1 MVATSSRLGLNSTMS
16 GFLPRCK
23 GLAKFK
29 ATSMDTAEV
38 ASVLTAPALARS
50 AGAMTFLKFAGKQL
64 FKPEMSPFTIGGIVA
79 FLALGSLSLSSDKA
93 AREASPF
100 VTPKK
105 HH

>member
-1 MVATSSRLGLNSTMS
+1 MRGRSAATSTRARRHAHRAST
-16 GFLPRCK
+16 
-23 GLAKFK
+23 
-29 ATSMDTAEV
+29 
-38 ASVLTAPALARS
+38 LTAPALARS

-79 FLALGSLSLSSDKA
+79 FLALGGLSLSSDKA

>member
-1 MVATSSRLGLNSTMS
+1 MNNRPNPCAIARPLRSHLHPHPPPGAPHLQ
-16 GFLPRCK
+16 
-23 GLAKFK
+23 
-29 ATSMDTAEV
+29 
-38 ASVLTAPALARS
+38 LTARALARS

-79 FLALGSLSLSSDKA
+79 FLALGGLSLSSDKA

>member
-1 MVATSSRLGLNSTMS
+1 
-16 GFLPRCK
+16 
-23 GLAKFK
+23 
-29 ATSMDTAEV
+29 
-38 ASVLTAPALARS
+38 
-50 AGAMTFLKFAGKQL
+50 MTLLKFAGKQL

>member
-1 MVATSSRLGLNSTMS
+1 MNNRTNPCAIARPLRSHLHPPSATAHRAST
-16 GFLPRCK
+16 
-23 GLAKFK
+23 
-29 ATSMDTAEV
+29 
-38 ASVLTAPALARS
+38 LTAPALARS

-79 FLALGSLSLSSDKA
+79 FLALGGLSLSSDKA

>member
-1 MVATSSRLGLNSTMS
+1 MPSPLLIPSHPPARPTPPPGRSAATSTRPAATAHHAST
-16 GFLPRCK
+16 
-23 GLAKFK
+23 
-29 ATSMDTAEV
+29 
-38 ASVLTAPALARS
+38 LTAPALARS

>member
-1 MVATSSRLGLNSTMS
+1 MNNRTNPCAIARPLRSHLHPRPPWAHRAST
-16 GFLPRCK
+16 
-23 GLAKFK
+23 
-29 ATSMDTAEV
+29 
-38 ASVLTAPALARS
+38 LTAPALARS

>member
-1 MVATSSRLGLNSTMS
+1 MRGRSAATSTR
-16 GFLPRCK
+16 P
-23 GLAKFK
+23 A
-29 ATSMDTAEV
+29 A
-38 ASVLTAPALARS
+38 APAHRALHAHRARALARS

-79 FLALGSLSLSSDKA
+79 FLALGGLSLSSDKA

>member
-1 MVATSSRLGLNSTMS
+1 MPAAPHCGRPLVIHFHGGGWVHGDRRHELFG
-16 GFLPRCK
+16 
-23 GLAKFK
+23 
-29 ATSMDTAEV
+29 
-38 ASVLTAPALARS
+38 APALARS
-50 AGAMTFLKFAGKQL
+50 AGAMTFLKFAGTQL